1 VLALLGVLAA
11 GLAACRDE
19 PAPGTGAE
27 QATIAP
33 AACGARVGRGPEL
46 SAQLTALRDAFV
58 EEAGLPDAP
67 PYRRYRV
74 VCDDL
79 RASRVA
85 VPASWASVVKGPTNV
100 TVGPDLEAPVEDEP
114 VVGVGAARFVGA
126 PAPPSAIMDGNAGG
140 SLENG
145 RRQPPRR
152 GRSVIDGCTARP
164 ARPYSYGGYT
174 GETRAYVDCDGE
186 HRAWLYMAA
195 FADNGDK
202 CQIQMIAQALTTADA
217 EALVRALAT
226 LRVDGRRVPGMQLP
240 PLPVPTTASPRAVE
254 ADG

>member
-1 VLALLGVLAA
+1 MLALLVV
-11 GLAACRDE
+11 GLVACSDE

-27 QATIAP
+27 EATIAP
-33 AACGARVGRGPEL
+33 AACGARVGHGPEL
-46 SAQLTALRDAFV
+46 SAQLAALRDAFV

-67 PYRRYRV
+67 LYRRYRV

-85 VPASWASVVKGPTNV
+85 VPASWASIVKGPTDV
-100 TVGPDLEAPVEDEP
+100 TIGPDLEAPVEDEP
-114 VVGVGAARFVGA
+114 VVGVGAARFVGE
-126 PAPPSAIMDGNAGG
+126 PTPPSAIMDGNAGG

-164 ARPYSYGGYT
+164 ARPYAFAGYT

-186 HRAWLYMAA
+186 NRAWLYMAA

-202 CQIQMIAQALTTADA
+202 CQVQMIAQALTTADA

-240 PLPVPTTASPRAVE
+240 PLPVPTTASASVGA

>member
-1 VLALLGVLAA
+1 MALLVV
-11 GLAACRDE
+11 GLVACSDE

-27 QATIAP
+27 EATIAP
-33 AACGARVGRGPEL
+33 PACGARVGRGPEL
-46 SAQLTALRDAFV
+46 TAQLAALRDAFV

-67 PYRRYRV
+67 RYRRYRV

-85 VPASWASVVKGPTNV
+85 VPASWASIVKGPTTV
-100 TVGPDLEAPVEDEP
+100 TVGPDLEARVEDEP
-114 VVGVGAARFVGA
+114 VVGVGAARFVGE

-164 ARPYSYGGYT
+164 ARPYAFAGYT
-174 GETRAYVDCDGE
+174 GETRSYVDCDGE

-195 FADNGDK
+195 FADDGDK

-217 EALVRALAT
+217 DALVRALAT
-226 LRVDGRRVPGMQLP
+226 LQVDGRRVPGMQLP
-240 PLPVPTTASPRAVE
+240 PLPVPTTASARAGE
-254 ADG
+254 AGG